1 MLSLDIG
8 SVVQRNCDLEA
19 EVERLSAEVAALR
32 AAVDSPPPPPSSALP
47 RPIPLASPRSRAD
60 LATAESDAR
69 HGIQIQWYECLVDVL
84 ATHLSSVVVS
94 TMTLSASWQ
103 GNVLACAETL
113 GERLRDLRQGLRQ
126 LEAEKRSAQQVTP
139 PSPSCADVFHIDN
152 NACSRP
158 KARAVVVCVDAAD
171 YSRQITLAQ
180 RAALDLRER
189 RLRELERH
197 VGVVAGYE
205 QRLDVVEQ
213 RLGALLIGKGLL
225 TSEKQQSV
233 VWDPYP
239 LTLLAHHRL
248 DKS

>member
-1 MLSLDIG
+1 MIGAATRCWVGYLSENETKGKEWKWYRRRAPTTEPTGLKTLIG
-8 SVVQRNCDLEA
+8 SGGEIATSRRV
-19 EVERLSAEVAALR
+19 
-32 AAVDSPPPPPSSALP
+32 VDSPPPPPSSALP
-47 RPIPLASPRSRAD
+47 RPIPLA
-60 LATAESDAR
+60 
-69 HGIQIQWYECLVDVL
+69 
-84 ATHLSSVVVS
+84 
-94 TMTLSASWQ
+94 LSASWK